1 MYIKQYISAIKYLT
15 SEFSDQEKKEIRWK
29 RKTLLNKK
37 KEKNIENW
45 MYIVWVFTITLE
57 KMFADTEENGK
68 DLLRL
73 YLVRR

>member
-15 SEFSDQEKKEIRWK
+15 SEFSDQEKKEIRWENK
-29 RKTLLNKK
+29 KTLLNEK
-37 KEKNIENW
+37 KEKKIENS

-73 YLVRR
+73 RSS

>member
-15 SEFSDQEKKEIRWK
+15 SEFSDQEKKEIRWE
-29 RKTLLNKK
+29 RENFIYWK
-37 KEKNIENW
+37 KENW
-45 MYIVWVFTITLE
+45 KDYVYIVWVFTITLE